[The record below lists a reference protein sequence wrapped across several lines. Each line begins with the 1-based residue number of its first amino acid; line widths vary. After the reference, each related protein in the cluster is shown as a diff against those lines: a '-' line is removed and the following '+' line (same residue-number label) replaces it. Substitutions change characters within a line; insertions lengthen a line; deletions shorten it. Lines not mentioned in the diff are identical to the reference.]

1 MLVQNEIIYLW
12 YTNENTIKKATSEE
26 IALYMFFIC
35 QNITLRGR
43 PPLLPRYHFCCHEV
57 SS

>member
-43 PPLLPRYHFCCHEV
+43 PP
-57 SS
+57 